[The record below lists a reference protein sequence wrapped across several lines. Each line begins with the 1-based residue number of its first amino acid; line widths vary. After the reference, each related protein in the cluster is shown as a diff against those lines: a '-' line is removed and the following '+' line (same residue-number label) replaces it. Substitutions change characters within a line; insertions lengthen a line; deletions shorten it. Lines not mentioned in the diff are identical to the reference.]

1 MNKKNINVLIID
13 DEESILSS
21 LRRLLEDKGYNVVTN
36 TNPAAAIEHMRNNIV
51 HIALVD
57 ITMPTIDGLSALS
70 MMKEV
75 NGLTQIIMMSA
86 YATTDRVIAALE
98 NGANDFLLKPF
109 NNLEH
114 VVEIVEESE
123 KKLLRWQG
131 VIKQLGAI

>member
-114 VVEIVEESE
+114 VVSIVEESE
-123 KKLLRWQG
+123 KKLIRWQG
-131 VIKQLGAI
+131 VIRQLGAI

>member
-114 VVEIVEESE
+114 VVSIVEESE
-123 KKLLRWQG
+123 KKLIRWQG

>member
-1 MNKKNINVLIID
+1 MSNKNINVLILD

-36 TNPAAAIEHMRNNIV
+36 SNPAAAIEYMRNNIV

-57 ITMPTIDGLSALS
+57 VTMPNMDGLSALS

-86 YATTDRVIAALE
+86 YATADRVIAALE

-114 VVEIVEESE
+114 VVSIVEESE
-123 KKLLRWQG
+123 KKLIRWQG
-131 VIKQLGAI
+131 VIKQLGAL

>member
-1 MNKKNINVLIID
+1 MSNKNINVLIID

-36 TNPAAAIEHMRNNIV
+36 TNPAAAIEYMRNNIV

-57 ITMPTIDGLSALS
+57 ITMPNMDGLSVLS

-114 VVEIVEESE
+114 VVSIVEESE
-123 KKLLRWQG
+123 KKLIRWQG
-131 VIKQLGAI
+131 VIKQLGAL

>member
-1 MNKKNINVLIID
+1 MNMKNINVLIID

-21 LRRLLEDKGYNVVTN
+21 LRRLLEDRGYNVVTY
-36 TNPAAAIEHMRNNIV
+36 TNPSAAIEYMRNNIV

-109 NNLEH
+109 DNLGH
-114 VVEIVEESE
+114 IVSIVEESE
-123 KKLLRWQG
+123 KKLVRWQA
-131 VIKQLGAI
+131 VIKQLGAL

>member
-1 MNKKNINVLIID
+1 MSNKNINVLIID

-36 TNPAAAIEHMRNNIV
+36 SNPAAAIEYMRNNIV

-57 ITMPTIDGLSALS
+57 ITMPNMDGLSVLS

-114 VVEIVEESE
+114 VVSIVEESE
-123 KKLLRWQG
+123 KKLIRWQG
-131 VIKQLGAI
+131 VIKQLGAL

>member
-1 MNKKNINVLIID
+1 MSNKNINVLIID

-36 TNPAAAIEHMRNNIV
+36 SNPAAAIEYMRNNIV

-57 ITMPTIDGLSALS
+57 VTMPNMDGLSALS

-114 VVEIVEESE
+114 VVSIVEESE
-123 KKLLRWQG
+123 KKLVRWQG
-131 VIKQLGAI
+131 VIKQLGAL

>member
-1 MNKKNINVLIID
+1 MNKNINVLIID

-36 TNPAAAIEHMRNNIV
+36 SDPAAAIEYMRNNLV
-51 HIALVD
+51 HIALID
-57 ITMPTIDGLSALS
+57 ITMPNLDGLSVLS
-70 MMKEV
+70 MIKDV
-75 NGLTQIIMMSA
+75 NSLTQIIMMSA

-114 VVEIVEESE
+114 VVSIVEESE
-123 KKLLRWQG
+123 KKLVRWQG
-131 VIKQLGAI
+131 VLKQLGAL

>member
-21 LRRLLEDKGYNVVTN
+21 LRRLLEDKGYNVITN
-36 TNPAAAIEHMRNNIV
+36 SNPAAAIEYMRNNLV

-57 ITMPTIDGLSALS
+57 ITMPNLDGLSALS
-70 MMKEV
+70 IIKDV

-109 NNLEH
+109 NNLDH
-114 VVEIVEESE
+114 VVSIVEESE

-131 VIKQLGAI
+131 VLKQLGAL

>member
-1 MNKKNINVLIID
+1 MSNKNINVLIID

-36 TNPAAAIEHMRNNIV
+36 TNPAAAIEYMRNNIV

-57 ITMPTIDGLSALS
+57 ITMPNMDGLSALS

-114 VVEIVEESE
+114 VVSIVEESE
-123 KKLLRWQG
+123 KKLIRWQG
-131 VIKQLGAI
+131 VIKQLGAL

>member
-1 MNKKNINVLIID
+1 MSKNINVLIID

-36 TNPAAAIEHMRNNIV
+36 SNPAAAIEYMRNNIV

-57 ITMPTIDGLSALS
+57 ITMPTIDGLSVLS

-114 VVEIVEESE
+114 VVSIVEESE
-123 KKLLRWQG
+123 KKLIRWQG

>member
-1 MNKKNINVLIID
+1 MSNKNINVLILD

-36 TNPAAAIEHMRNNIV
+36 SNPAAAIEYMRNNIV

-57 ITMPTIDGLSALS
+57 ITMPNMDGLSVLS

-114 VVEIVEESE
+114 VVSIVEESE
-123 KKLLRWQG
+123 KKLIRWQG
-131 VIKQLGAI
+131 VIKQLGAL

>member
-21 LRRLLEDKGYNVVTN
+21 LKRLLEDKGYNVVTN
-36 TNPAAAIEHMRNNIV
+36 SDPVAAIEYMRNNIV
-51 HIALVD
+51 HIALID
-57 ITMPTIDGLSALS
+57 ITMPNLDGLSALS
-70 MMKEV
+70 MIKDV
-75 NGLTQIIMMSA
+75 NGITQIIMMSA

-114 VVEIVEESE
+114 VVSIVEESE
-123 KKLLRWQG
+123 KKLVRWQG
-131 VIKQLGAI
+131 VLKQLGAL

>member
-1 MNKKNINVLIID
+1 MNMKNINVLIID

-21 LRRLLEDKGYNVVTN
+21 LRRLLEDRGYNVFTY
-36 TNPAAAIEHMRNNIV
+36 TNPSAAIEYMRNNIV

-109 NNLEH
+109 DNLGH
-114 VVEIVEESE
+114 IVSIVEESE
-123 KKLLRWQG
+123 KKLVRWQA
-131 VIKQLGAI
+131 VIKQLGAL

>member
-21 LRRLLEDKGYNVVTN
+21 LRRLLEDKGYNVITN
-36 TNPAAAIEHMRNNIV
+36 SNPAAAIEYMRNNIV

-57 ITMPTIDGLSALS
+57 ITMPNMDGLSALS

-114 VVEIVEESE
+114 VVSIVEESE
-123 KKLLRWQG
+123 KKLVRWQG
-131 VIKQLGAI
+131 VIKQLGAL

>member
-1 MNKKNINVLIID
+1 MNKNINVLISD

-114 VVEIVEESE
+114 VVSIVEESE
-123 KKLLRWQG
+123 KKLIRWQG
-131 VIKQLGAI
+131 VIRQLGAI

>member
-1 MNKKNINVLIID
+1 MNKNINVLIID

-36 TNPAAAIEHMRNNIV
+36 SNPAAAIEYMRNNIV

-57 ITMPTIDGLSALS
+57 ITMPNMDGLSALS

-114 VVEIVEESE
+114 VVSIVEESE
-123 KKLLRWQG
+123 KKLVRWQG
-131 VIKQLGAI
+131 VLKQLGAL

>member
-1 MNKKNINVLIID
+1 MSNKNINVLIID

-36 TNPAAAIEHMRNNIV
+36 SNPAAAIEYMRNNIV

-57 ITMPTIDGLSALS
+57 ITMPNMDGLSALS

-75 NGLTQIIMMSA
+75 NGLTQIIMISA

-114 VVEIVEESE
+114 VVSIVEESE
-123 KKLLRWQG
+123 KKLIRWQG
-131 VIKQLGAI
+131 VIKQLGAL

>member
-1 MNKKNINVLIID
+1 MSNKNINVLIID

-36 TNPAAAIEHMRNNIV
+36 SNPAAAIEYMRNNIV

-57 ITMPTIDGLSALS
+57 ITMPNMDGLSVLS

-114 VVEIVEESE
+114 VVSIVEESE
-123 KKLLRWQG
+123 KKLVRWQG
-131 VIKQLGAI
+131 VLKQLGAL

>member
-1 MNKKNINVLIID
+1 MSNKNINVLIID

-36 TNPAAAIEHMRNNIV
+36 SNPAAAIEYMRNNIV

-57 ITMPTIDGLSALS
+57 ITMPNMDGLSVLS

-75 NGLTQIIMMSA
+75 NGLTQIILMSA

-114 VVEIVEESE
+114 VVSIVEESE
-123 KKLLRWQG
+123 KKLVRWQG
-131 VIKQLGAI
+131 VLKQLGAL

>member
-114 VVEIVEESE
+114 VVSIVEESE
-123 KKLLRWQG
+123 KKLIRWQV
-131 VIKQLGAI
+131 VIRQLGAI

>member
-1 MNKKNINVLIID
+1 MSNKNINVLILD

-36 TNPAAAIEHMRNNIV
+36 TNPAAAIEYMRNNIV

-57 ITMPTIDGLSALS
+57 ITRPNMDGLSALS

-86 YATTDRVIAALE
+86 YATADRVIAALE

-114 VVEIVEESE
+114 VVSIVEESE
-123 KKLLRWQG
+123 KKLVRWQG
-131 VIKQLGAI
+131 VLKQLGAL

>member
-1 MNKKNINVLIID
+1 MSNKNINVLILD

-36 TNPAAAIEHMRNNIV
+36 TNPAAAIEYMRNNIV

-57 ITMPTIDGLSALS
+57 ITMPNMDGLSALS

-86 YATTDRVIAALE
+86 YATADRVIAALE

-114 VVEIVEESE
+114 VVSIVEESE
-123 KKLLRWQG
+123 KKLVRWQG
-131 VIKQLGAI
+131 VLKQLGAL

>member
-1 MNKKNINVLIID
+1 MNKNITVLIID

-36 TNPAAAIEHMRNNIV
+36 SDPAAAIEYMRNNLV
-51 HIALVD
+51 HIAMVD
-57 ITMPTIDGLSALS
+57 ITMPNLDGLSVLS
-70 MMKEV
+70 MIKDV
-75 NGLTQIIMMSA
+75 NSLTQIIMMSA

-114 VVEIVEESE
+114 VVSIVEESE
-123 KKLLRWQG
+123 KKLVRWQG
-131 VIKQLGAI
+131 VLKQLGAL

>member
-21 LRRLLEDKGYNVVTN
+21 LRRLLEDKGYNVITDS
-36 TNPAAAIEHMRNNIV
+36 NPAAAIEYMRNNPV
-51 HIALVD
+51 HIALID
-57 ITMPTIDGLSALS
+57 ITMPNMDGLSVLS

-114 VVEIVEESE
+114 VVSIVEESE
-123 KKLLRWQG
+123 KKLVRWQG
-131 VIKQLGAI
+131 VLKQLGAL

>member
-13 DEESILSS
+13 DEESILTS
-21 LRRLLEDKGYNVVTN
+21 LRRLLEDKGYNVVTY
-36 TNPAAAIEHMRNNIV
+36 TNPSAAIEYMRNNIV

-109 NNLEH
+109 DNLGH
-114 VVEIVEESE
+114 IVSIVEESE
-123 KKLLRWQG
+123 KKLVRWQA
-131 VIKQLGAI
+131 VIKQLGAL

>member
-21 LRRLLEDKGYNVVTN
+21 LRRLLEDKGYNVVTY
-36 TNPAAAIEHMRNNIV
+36 TNPSAAIEYMRNNIV

-109 NNLEH
+109 DNLGH
-114 VVEIVEESE
+114 IVSIVEESE
-123 KKLLRWQG
+123 KKLVRWQA
-131 VIKQLGAI
+131 VIKQLGAL